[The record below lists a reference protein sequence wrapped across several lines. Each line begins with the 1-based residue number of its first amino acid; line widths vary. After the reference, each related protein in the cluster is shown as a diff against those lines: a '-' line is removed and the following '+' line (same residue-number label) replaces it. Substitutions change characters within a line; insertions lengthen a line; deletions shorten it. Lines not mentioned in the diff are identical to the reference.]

1 MRGDDRHKKNLRYR
15 ELTKYIDT
23 AKRLSKRHLN
33 ATSSGKFQG
42 EGRTEGKNTPP
53 MRRSAESTTM
63 RRDTGRAIAGSALS
77 EP

>member
-42 EGRTEGKNTPP
+42 GEAHRRKNTPP
-53 MRRSAESTTM
+53 MRRRAESTTM
-63 RRDTGRAIAGSALS
+63 SRDTGRAIAGSALR